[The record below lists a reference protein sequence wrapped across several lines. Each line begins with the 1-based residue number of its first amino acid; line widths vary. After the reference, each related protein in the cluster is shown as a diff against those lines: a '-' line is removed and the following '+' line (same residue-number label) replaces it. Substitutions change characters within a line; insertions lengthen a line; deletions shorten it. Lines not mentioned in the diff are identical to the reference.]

1 MSFAE
6 QLWQDD
12 GMTPLFRPFHVA
24 LCALLV
30 FAAACLP
37 GTAAEP
43 EPSGP
48 KVVVVVL
55 CVVEQSPE
63 RIEAAL
69 TTPFE
74 QVLLRLPGVETLNSN
89 TGHGSVGFELH
100 FKGGATEDDAASV
113 TQAVDR
119 SKADFL
125 SRTVRLDRPR
135 ADQLFFSRNDC
146 GKRNA

>member
-6 QLWQDD
+6 PLWQDD
-12 GMTPLFRPFHVA
+12 GMATIFRPFHAA
-24 LCALLV
+24 LCALLM
-30 FAAACLP
+30 FATGCLP
-37 GTAAEP
+37 GHAAEP
-43 EPSGP
+43 GASGS

-55 CVVEQSPE
+55 CVAEQSPE

-74 QVLLRLPGVETLNSN
+74 EMLLRLPGVETLNSN
-89 TGHGSVGFELH
+89 TGHGSVEFELH

-113 TQAVDR
+113 SLAIDRREAV
-119 SKADFL
+119 FL

-135 ADQLFFSRNDC
+135 ADERFFSRNDC
-146 GKRNA
+146 GKANA